1 MEIPSAIM
9 IKLPEVFGAREARR
23 LRREWKKKLA
33 REKPGVV
40 VDLSRVKKMDLSGIE
55 ALLSCMEE
63 VARQDGSVELGG
75 ISPEA
80 AALLE
85 LTRVNELFQKFP
97 SSPVGAEGTVVL
109 GEAATE
115 VEPTGTRAVQP
126 QPVAA

>member
-1 MEIPSAIM
+1 
-9 IKLPEVFGAREARR
+9 
-23 LRREWKKKLA
+23 LA
-33 REKPGVV
+33 NEKPGVV

-55 ALLSCMEE
+55 ALLTCMEE

-80 AALLE
+80 ATLLE

-97 SSPVGAEGTVVL
+97 SSQVGTEGTVVL
-109 GEAATE
+109 GEPATE